1 MEEQSVEG
9 TRQKVTDEICVHF
22 LQYLKTEGEAG
33 RLERSWLGE
42 RGKCKEE
49 SSV

>member
-9 TRQKVTDEICVHF
+9 TRQKVTGETCVHF

-33 RLERSWLGE
+33 RFERSWLGG
-42 RGKCKEE
+42 RGACKEE
-49 SSV
+49 ISV